1 MSGMKVCECLHIT
14 PEPGRGQD
22 LLSLIVLVLVPVPV
36 LAPVLLS
43 MSTPLV

>member
-14 PEPGRGQD
+14 PEPGQD